1 MKVIIPSPLHS
12 YTGEKRSIEAA
23 GATLAALL
31 HDMDG
36 QYPGIRFRIIDEQGN
51 IRRHIKIFVN
61 RQQVR
66 SLDIALNAND
76 EIVLVAALSGG

>member
-12 YTGEKRSIEAA
+12 YTDEKRSIEAA

-31 HDMDG
+31 LDMDA
-36 QYPGIRFRIIDEQGN
+36 QYPGMRFRIIDEQGN

-61 RQQVR
+61 RNQVR
-66 SLDIALNAND
+66 SLNYCA
-76 EIVLVAALSGG
+76 